1 MSVKIIIDSA
11 CDLPQEMIKQLDVK
25 VMPLLVYVDEVEYED
40 TKTIEAKEF
49 YEKMREG
56 SSVRTAQISV
66 KIFHDEFI
74 KYVNSDDEY
83 LYISFS
89 SGLSGTYQTAEM
101 VRKELK
107 ETYPELKLK
116 IYDSKCA
123 SVGLGMIVDYA
134 VSLSEKGNNIDQI
147 ISLIDEKA
155 SRMEHI
161 ITVDDMEYLYRG
173 GRISKSKALIG
184 GMLNIKP
191 IINMEKGELK
201 LIAKARSKKK
211 VIIKMLD
218 IMEERGSNLS
228 QQTIGI
234 HHGDDW
240 DTAGI
245 VEQMIR
251 KRFGV
256 EKFIVTYAGC
266 VLGAH
271 LGPGALSVF
280 FTR

>member
-1 MSVKIIIDSA
+1 MSVKIIVDSA
-11 CDLPQEMIKQLDVK
+11 CDLPQEMIKRLDVK
-25 VMPLLVYVDEVEYED
+25 VMPLLVYVDGIEYKDKE
-40 TKTIEAKEF
+40 TIKPKEL
-49 YEKMREG
+49 YEKMRNG
-56 SSVRTAQISV
+56 SSVRTAQISL
-66 KIFHDEFI
+66 KMFHDEFI

-123 SVGLGMIVDYA
+123 SVGLGMIVDFA
-134 VSLSEKGNNIDQI
+134 VSLAEKGKNIDQI
-147 ISLIDEKA
+147 ISLIDDKA

-173 GRISKSKALIG
+173 GRISKSKAVVG
-184 GMLNIKP
+184 GILNIKP
-191 IINMEKGELK
+191 IINIEKGELK
-201 LIAKARSKKK
+201 LIGRARSQKKT
-211 VIIKMLD
+211 IIKMLD
-218 IMEERGSNLS
+218 IMEERGKDIS

-234 HHGDDW
+234 HHGDNLA
-240 DTAGI
+240 TAGI
-245 VEQMIR
+245 MEQMIR
-251 KRFGV
+251 ERFGV
-256 EKFIVTYAGC
+256 NKFIVTYAGS

-271 LGPGALSVF
+271 LGPGALSIF